1 MPTSGNATKSSKQTT
16 TKSKKKRG
24 KSAADSKLEITTYR
38 SAKEW
43 LYGLM
48 DVERTRTSRVSPD
61 VFKLDR
67 MQAILAKLDNPQD
80 ELRIV
85 HVAGTNGK
93 GSTVAMLDSALRACG
108 LTVGVY
114 TSPHLEDV
122 RERVCVDG
130 EPITQ
135 HLFMQCMARV
145 AEACAAIPKKHGA
158 PTFFEAMTALGFVHF
173 AEQAVDLAII
183 EVGLGGRLD
192 STNVVNPIIS
202 AVTRVDLDH
211 TQFLGETL
219 EEIAREKAGIF
230 KGGVPALTVPQAKGV
245 VEAMRE
251 VAESAGGGGT
261 TLEVVSD
268 DIDFS
273 HRFEAGER
281 SGPHVRVGLSTE
293 RRSFEH
299 VPVPLPGEHQ
309 AFNCGLVLA
318 IIDRLGEH
326 GFELPAPAVVEG
338 LAKTK
343 AAGRMELVWR
353 DPRILLDGAH
363 NPSAMAALVKTIGSA
378 QPYDS
383 MVMVFGC
390 SADKDVDGMLEEV
403 AKGADKVVFTKAKGN
418 PRAMDPHEL
427 ARRFEEMS
435 HKMFQVEP
443 AIDDALTTARKAS
456 GRGDL
461 IVVTGSFYLVGETRK
476 LLSLKAKRAA
486 ANEA

>member
-1 MPTSGNATKSSKQTT
+1 MPTPGNATPSTKQTST
-16 TKSKKKRG
+16 RGKKKRSKG
-24 KSAADSKLEITTYR
+24 AAPKAPQITTYR

-48 DVERTRTSRVSPD
+48 DVERTRTSRVDPD

-67 MQAILAKLDNPQD
+67 MRAILTKLDNPQD
-80 ELRIV
+80 ELSIV
-85 HVAGTNGK
+85 HIGGTNGK

-108 LTVGVY
+108 LCVGVY

-122 RERVCVDG
+122 RERIAVDG
-130 EPITQ
+130 APISQ
-135 HLFMQCMARV
+135 HLFAQGMARV
-145 AEACAAIPKKHGA
+145 AEACHAIPKKHGQ

-173 AEQAVDLAII
+173 VDQAVDLAIV

-192 STNVVNPIIS
+192 STNVVNPLIS

-211 TQFLGETL
+211 TQFLGDTHEA
-219 EEIAREKAGIF
+219 IAREKAGIF
-230 KGGVPALTVPQAKGV
+230 KGGVPALTVPQEKGV
-245 VEAMRE
+245 VEAMRD
-251 VAESAGGGGT
+251 VAESVGA

-281 SGPHVRVGLSTE
+281 SGPHVRVGLSTD

-318 IIDRLGEH
+318 IVDRLGEH
-326 GFELPAPAVVEG
+326 GFELPEPAIVEG
-338 LAKTK
+338 LAKTQ
-343 AAGRMELVWR
+343 APGRMELVWR
-353 DPRILLDGAH
+353 NPRVLLDGAH
-363 NPSAMAALVKTIGSA
+363 NPAAMSALVRTIGSA

-390 SADKDVDGMLEEV
+390 SADKDVDGMLAEV

-427 ARRFEEMS
+427 ARRFEAMS
-435 HKMFQVEP
+435 HKMFQVGDT
-443 AIDDALTTARKAS
+443 IDEALKIAGQAS

-476 LLSLKAKRAA
+476 HLSLKAKRAA
-486 ANEA
+486 ASEA